1 MISIAYYYAK
11 NDYIIHRELTSGKGF
26 ADLVMIPRKNVDS
39 PALLIELKC
48 DKSAETAIDQIK
60 HKNPPAKLEQYAGN
74 ILLVGINYD
83 RQTKQHS
90 CKIESA

>member
-1 MISIAYYYAK
+1 MAV
-11 NDYIIHRELTSGKGF
+11 SG
-26 ADLVMIPRKNVDS
+26 LPMIPRKNVDS

-60 HKNPPAKLEQYAGN
+60 HKNYPAKLEQYAGN

-83 RQTKQHS
+83 RQTKQHT
-90 CKIESA
+90 CKIERA